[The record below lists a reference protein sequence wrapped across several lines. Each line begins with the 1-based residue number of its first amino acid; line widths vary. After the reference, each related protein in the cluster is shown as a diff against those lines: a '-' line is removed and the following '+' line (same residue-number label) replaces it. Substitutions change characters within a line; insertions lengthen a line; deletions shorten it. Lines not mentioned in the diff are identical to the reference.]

1 MDMLQGAGRA
11 RTRRADQKID
21 LTKLNVV
28 DRRVCF
34 NDRKM
39 NTFILKL
46 EQQDDDNDEVR
57 IVICLSVSDGG
68 FSNLICGWEDRIDE

>member
-1 MDMLQGAGRA
+1 MDMLQGASRA
-11 RTRRADQKID
+11 RTRQADQKID

-28 DRRVCF
+28 DRHSSVCF
-34 NDRKM
+34 NDRTM

-57 IVICLSVSDGG
+57 NCHLSPC
-68 FSNLICGWEDRIDE
+68 F